1 MVSGDHHGVYSA
13 LQGNKQNKENAAI
26 CRARLHSNDV
36 GAKSMDKRTRGQWDK
51 EKGKHCTR
59 CTGLF
64 IRNKHR
70 VDINGQER
78 GGVGLK
84 PRAFMYRSRHFLYFL
99 TSLSGTQWN
108 PLPLFCIAEQQLLA
122 LALFSVLTGGAEPEV
137 VFCTSYFSVRNA
149 QISYSQI
156 FLH

>member
-1 MVSGDHHGVYSA
+1 MFEGEGGCKKSEGQNDNKPRSKQTISGDHHGVYSA

-78 GGVGLK
+78 GG
-84 PRAFMYRSRHFLYFL
+84 
-99 TSLSGTQWN
+99 W
-108 PLPLFCIAEQQLLA
+108 IE
-122 LALFSVLTGGAEPEV
+122 
-137 VFCTSYFSVRNA
+137 A
-149 QISYSQI
+149 QGFYV
-156 FLH
+156 

>member
-1 MVSGDHHGVYSA
+1 
-13 LQGNKQNKENAAI
+13 
-26 CRARLHSNDV
+26 
-36 GAKSMDKRTRGQWDK
+36 MDKRTRGQWDK

-78 GGVGLK
+78 GGWIEAQGFYVLLA
-84 PRAFMYRSRHFLYFL
+84 PLFLYFL
-99 TSLSGTQWN
+99 ASLSGTQWN
-108 PLPLFCIAEQQLLA
+108 PLFCIAEQQLLA
-122 LALFSVLTGGAEPEV
+122 LALFSVLTGGAEPGV